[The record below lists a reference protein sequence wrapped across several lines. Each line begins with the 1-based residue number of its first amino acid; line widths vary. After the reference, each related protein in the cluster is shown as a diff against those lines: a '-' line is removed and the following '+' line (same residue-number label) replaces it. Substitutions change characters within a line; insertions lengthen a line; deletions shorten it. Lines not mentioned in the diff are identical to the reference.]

1 MKDKSLNLLLLFL
14 TTILT
19 SCIIE
24 RAKKDDSQQLI
35 IFSDCLTKEDVNL
48 FSNFQKN
55 ENIKISIQTFNTDTL
70 LSKIEREGYNC
81 KADVVILNSMYSIQ
95 KILYK
100 GLLQPWSS
108 KVIDKNIPDFL
119 RSKSNHWIGIGINPY
134 SLASNDTILISDN
147 LDKIISQNNTTLYS
161 NIYKPKDF
169 IPLISHFFNN
179 RYEEEKVKTFINKI
193 TYSNN
198 KNLKKDSIHKN
209 IYISMFSDIVRDSI
223 LTNKTLINIEKGIYY
238 NMYCTGIIKQSPNF
252 YNAKIFIEYITGI
265 ENNDSLNNRWKTL
278 PIHTKNKG
286 HRFSYQ
292 NQPRYINNKKHKQL
306 YTTYSLLERRL
317 HFRKLEK
324 NIK

>member
-100 GLLQPWSS
+100 GLLQPWNS

>member
-100 GLLQPWSS
+100 GLLQPWNS

-306 YTTYSLLERRL
+306 YTTYSLLERCL